1 MRRLNA
7 CIIDMEKKKD
17 NKLKRSLIIR
27 WCIKYM
33 SISLVPLIVFVCFA
47 YYSSHLLFRNIKLL
61 SKASLTAVS
70 RELDAVL
77 DSTSSISEDILLSSD
92 VTAIRT
98 IYPFEEKVQT
108 QDLYAASNS
117 IRHIMNGYSAIDD
130 VMIFS
135 LEDDRYIST
144 MRWGSIEDIFLREEF
159 SLPYNKEEF
168 EAIFR
173 KEASTTMVYDASYT
187 YYTNDKMDRILV
199 IRPLSFVQYGSR
211 EMYYLALVANIEDVF
226 EEEYISGNDFMIV
239 RNDTGEILYDYL
251 GSYEDAIVPDS
262 ILSADSGESISYKGK
277 IATIGKSVYSN
288 FTYVILADKA
298 EYNRYRNL
306 MLISSFSL
314 FFISFMLSALMVLR
328 SAKSEWRD
336 YESAMT
342 AFGDDSDKAML
353 SSKSQYLPFIE
364 TANKMK
370 EERALMGKVIESQT
384 ERLKEEAILKLLD
397 TDSAPLGAEVLE
409 ECGIKF
415 RYNSFAILLFAIAE
429 SADKAALENKL
440 KEEIESDEMNAI
452 PFPSKHG
459 ISFII
464 SLKDCDEY
472 YKEIAK
478 RVKVLIG
485 NIPEIERAASS
496 DVREGLK
503 SLGSDYLDA
512 INVLEYESEV
522 GLREF
527 LIYHDINNLFK
538 KVGFSYTTEDEIK
551 LQTAI
556 EKGDEI
562 ESKKLIYS
570 YIDKNKETSS
580 PRSLRY
586 LLFSIM
592 GTVIRTSNHL
602 KMLYGWELPEIN
614 ISSIIQSE
622 SFSSSLEEV
631 LSVLEGIIKV
641 VQEKRNESEDFK
653 EESYLVYKKALSI
666 IQNEFSDS
674 MLNVSTVAE
683 HLGVSN
689 VYLSKI
695 FKKYHGSNISDYIA
709 QYRIMVSKKYL
720 SQDKPMKEIVD
731 ICGFGSLRTF
741 LRQFKDKENITPS
754 QFRAMRKESADE
766 EV

>member
-1 MRRLNA
+1 
-7 CIIDMEKKKD
+7 MEKKKD

-27 WCIKYM
+27 WCVKYM

-70 RELDAVL
+70 RELDEIL
-77 DSTSSISEDILLSSD
+77 DSTGSIAEDILLSSD

-98 IYPFEEKVQT
+98 IYPFEDKVQT

-117 IRHIMNGYSAIDD
+117 IRHIMNGYSTIDD

-135 LEDDRYIST
+135 LDDDRYIST

-159 SLPYNKEEF
+159 NLPYNKEEF
-168 EAIFR
+168 ESIFR
-173 KEASTTMVYDASYT
+173 KASSTTMVYDASYT
-187 YYTNDKMDRILV
+187 HYTNDKMDRILI
-199 IRPLSFVQYGSR
+199 IRPLSFVQYGSK
-211 EMYYLALVANIEDVF
+211 EVYYLALVANIEDIF

-239 RNDTGEILYDYL
+239 RNDTGEILYDYI
-251 GSYEDAIVPDS
+251 GSYDESIVPDI
-262 ILSADSGESISYKGK
+262 ILSADNGESISYKGK

-288 FTYVILADKA
+288 FIYVILSDRA

-306 MLISSFSL
+306 MLISSISL
-314 FFISFMLSALMVLR
+314 FLVSFMLSALMVFR
-328 SAKSEWRD
+328 SAKSEWRE

-342 AFGDDSDKAML
+342 AFGDDSDKAKL
-353 SSKSQYLPFIE
+353 DSKSQYLPFIE
-364 TANKMK
+364 SANKMK
-370 EERALMGKVIESQT
+370 EERAFMGKVIESQT
-384 ERLKEEAILKLLD
+384 EKLKEEAILKLLD
-397 TDSAPLGAEVLE
+397 TDSAPIGEETLE
-409 ECGIKF
+409 ECGIRF
-415 RYNSFAILLFAIAE
+415 RFNNFAIVLFAI
-429 SADKAALENKL
+429 SNIKDKTELEIKI
-440 KEEIESDEMNAI
+440 KSEIESDDMDVV

-459 ISFII
+459 LSYII
-464 SLKDCDEY
+464 SLKNSDEY
-472 YKEIAK
+472 YIEIAK
-478 RVKVLIG
+478 KVKVLI
-485 NIPEIERAASS
+485 NEIPEIERAASS

-503 SLGSDYLDA
+503 NLGSDYLDA

-551 LQTAI
+551 LQSAI

-570 YIDKNKETSS
+570 YVDKNKETSS

-586 LLFSIM
+586 LLYSIM
-592 GTVIRTSNHL
+592 GTILRTNNHL

-614 ISSIIQSE
+614 IPSIIQSE
-622 SFSSSLEEV
+622 SFSTSLEEV
-631 LSVLEGIIKV
+631 MSVLEGIIKV
-641 VQEKRNESEDFK
+641 VQEKRSESEDFK

-666 IQNEFSDS
+666 IHNEFSDS